1 MRSAERRRQIASL
14 TAVQG
19 RVTVVELAE
28 KFAVTSETI
37 RRDLAALDAE
47 GGIHRVHGGA
57 VPAPGFRTTN
67 TAVEQR
73 AKESQDAKRRIGRA
87 AMQLLPAKGSTVFF
101 DAGTTTAMLG
111 EEIAAAGR
119 NPSSDTQTEFPA
131 DLNIITNSLTVATT
145 LAGSPCCDIQLI
157 GGQVQP
163 LSQAIVGDVATR
175 SLGILRADIAFIG
188 TNALTIEHGLTTPD
202 AQEGAIKRSMVTHAD
217 TIVVL
222 CDSTKF
228 GLDYMVSFANINDID
243 YLITDSDA
251 PASYIQTLEAA
262 GVKVIYA

>member
-28 KFAVTSETI
+28 RFSVTSETI

-47 GGIHRVHGGA
+47 GSLHRIHGGA

-73 AKESQDAKRRIGRA
+73 AKESLEAKRRISRA
-87 AMQLLPAKGSTVFF
+87 AMRLLPSKGSTVFF
-101 DAGTTTAMLG
+101 DAGTTTAMLS
-111 EEIAAAGR
+111 EEIASAGAA
-119 NPSSDTQTEFPA
+119 SSTLSSAELPPE
-131 DLNIITNSLTVATT
+131 LNIVTNSLPAAMT
-145 LAGSPCCDIQLI
+145 LADSPRCDVQLI

-175 SLGILRADIAFIG
+175 SLGVLRADVAFIG
-188 TNALTIEHGLTTPD
+188 TNALTVEHGLTTPD
-202 AQEGAIKRSMVTHAD
+202 AQEGAIKRSMVTHANKV
-217 TIVVL
+217 VVL

-228 GLDYMVSFANINDID
+228 GLDYMVSFANINEID
-243 YLITDSDA
+243 CLVTDSDA
-251 PASYIQTLEAA
+251 PQSYIQALEAA
-262 GVKVIYA
+262 GVEIIYA